1 MGAYF
6 QSLWGCRYFWW
17 ALVRND
23 LRARYRRSVVG
34 LGWSLLRPLATTVI
48 LCTVLQRIFH
58 RSDWWSYAPELL
70 TGLVCWDY
78 LVVTTKQGCSC
89 FFHAES
95 YIRQHPAPLAIYP
108 LRVALGES
116 VHFLLALSVVIGL
129 VWSLHGFGNL
139 AALVALFPVL
149 VLLFLFAWCMAI
161 LFGFLNVY
169 YQDVQHL
176 CDVGFNFLFYM
187 TPIIYRAEDLGGG
200 RLTWMV
206 KNLNPLVPFLRMIR
220 MAILEGSF
228 PSMSDYTSGLLVVLV
243 FGTLAYVLSIRM
255 QKHLV
260 FAL

>member
-6 QSLWGCRYFWW
+6 VSLWSCRFFWW

-34 LGWSLLRPLATTVI
+34 LGWSLLRPLASTVI

-78 LVVTTKQGCSC
+78 LVSATKQGCSC

-108 LRVALGES
+108 LRVALGET
-116 VHFLLALSVVIGL
+116 VHFFLALVVVLGL

-139 AALVALFPVL
+139 PALVALIPALF
-149 VLLFLFAWCMAI
+149 LLFVLAWCLAA
-161 LFGFLNVY
+161 LFGIANVY

-187 TPIIYRAEDLGGG
+187 TPIIYRVEDLGGG
-200 RLTWMV
+200 RLTWLV
-206 KNLNPLVPFLRMIR
+206 QHLNPVVPFLRLLR
-220 MAILEGSF
+220 VTILEGAVPELSVYA
-228 PSMSDYTSGLLVVLV
+228 SALLVVLV
-243 FGTLAYVLSIRM
+243 FATLASTLCLRM
-255 QKHLV
+255 QRQLI